1 MAIKKIDKDLS
12 ERDLKKFGSNAMAI
26 AMSRELLNWY
36 KIDLLNVEEVKQR
49 IDDYF
54 ALMEK
59 YDSKPLVSALA
70 TALGMGREKLQNIA
84 RGLDTTNTVSKESKE
99 KIAEA
104 YRLLEDNW
112 EFSFVNGTINPVTG
126 IFMAKNNFGYRDQQD
141 VVVAPRFAQEEQS
154 QEELEK
160 KYLESVVVD

>member
-1 MAIKKIDKDLS
+1 MAIKEIQKEFTD
-12 ERDLKKFGSNAMAI
+12 EQLKKFGSNAMAI
-26 AMSRELLNWY
+26 AMSRELLSWY
-36 KIDLLNVEEVKQR
+36 KIDLLNAEEVRTR
-49 IDDYF
+49 IDEYF

-70 TALGMGREKLQNIA
+70 TALGMGRQKLQNIA
-84 RGLDTTNTVSKESKE
+84 RGLDTTNTVSRESKE
-99 KIAEA
+99 AIAEA
-104 YRLLEDNW
+104 YGLLEDNW